1 MVFRTDQKRTAKRG
15 AVALIA
21 LSVLL
26 FTATRADAW
35 GEAGHRMIG
44 LAAAQAVPADMPDFF
59 KQAGAQ
65 LAYLN
70 PEPDRWRDRVEK
82 DRDAALDG
90 ATAADH
96 FMDMEM
102 IPADRL
108 AGALAAP
115 NRFAYV
121 DTLQSLGLKATTVGI
136 LPYRIIEMTQ
146 ALRIEWTLWRA
157 AGDEATKRMI
167 EARIIN
173 EAGILG
179 HYVADGSNPMHASVH
194 YNGWSGANPNGYA
207 VDKRMHGRFESAY
220 VEAQLKLGDVTGL
233 IPTAAR
239 VFPNLR
245 SATIAYLHESNS
257 LTERLYQI
265 DTASPFGAQT
275 TAAENKTFTAARL
288 AAGAQMLRDMWY
300 TAWITSQAP

>member
-1 MVFRTDQKRTAKRG
+1 MTFRTNKYRMAKHS

-21 LSVLL
+21 LSALL
-26 FTATRADAW
+26 FTATRVDAW

-44 LAAAQAVPADMPDFF
+44 LAAAQSVPADMPDFF
-59 KQAGAQ
+59 KHADAH

-82 DRDAALDG
+82 DRDGALDG

-96 FMDMEM
+96 FIDMEM

-121 DTLQSLGLKATTVGI
+121 DTLQALGIKATTVGI

-146 ALRIEWTLWRA
+146 TLRIEWSLWRA
-157 AGDEATKRMI
+157 TGDEGTKRMI

-194 YNGWSGANPNGYA
+194 YNGWSGPNPNGYA

-220 VEAQLKLGDVTGL
+220 VEAQLKVGDVSAH
-233 IPTAAR
+233 IPAEAR

-245 SATIAYLHESNS
+245 AATIAYLHESNS

-265 DTASPFGAQT
+265 DKIAPFGAQT
-275 TAAENKTFTAARL
+275 TAAENKTFTVGRL
-288 AAGAQMLRDMWY
+288 AAGAQMLRDLWY
-300 TAWITSQAP
+300 TAWITSKAP

>member
-1 MVFRTDQKRTAKRG
+1 MTIRTNKKTIAKRG

-21 LSVLL
+21 LSALL
-26 FTATRADAW
+26 FTATRVDAW

-44 LAAAQAVPADMPDFF
+44 LAAAQAVPGDMPDFF
-59 KQAGAQ
+59 KHAAAQ

-70 PEPDRWRDRVEK
+70 PEPDRWRDRAEK

-96 FMDMEM
+96 FIDLEM

-121 DTLQSLGLKATTVGI
+121 DTLQTLGLKATTVGI
-136 LPYRIIEMTQ
+136 LPYRIVEMTQ
-146 ALRIEWTLWRA
+146 TLRIEWSLWRA
-157 AGDEATKRMI
+157 AGDETTKRMI

-220 VEAQLKLGDVTGL
+220 VEAQLKVGDVSVL

-239 VFPNLR
+239 IFPNLR
-245 SATIAYLHESNS
+245 MATVTYLHESNS

-265 DTASPFGAQT
+265 DKAAPFGAQT
-275 TAAENKTFTAARL
+275 TAAENKTFTASRL
-288 AAGAQMLRDMWY
+288 AAGAQMLRDLWY
-300 TAWITSQAP
+300 TAWITSLAP

>member
-1 MVFRTDQKRTAKRG
+1 MRMRTNRKRIAKRG
-15 AVALIA
+15 AIALIA
-21 LSVLL
+21 LSALL
-26 FTATRADAW
+26 FTASQVDAW

-59 KQAGAQ
+59 KQASAQ

-96 FMDMEM
+96 FIDLEM

-136 LPYRIIEMTQ
+136 LPFRIVEMTQ
-146 ALRIEWTLWRA
+146 TLRIEWSLWRA
-157 AGDEATKRMI
+157 AGDDATKRMI
-167 EARIIN
+167 AARIIN

-179 HYVADGSNPMHASVH
+179 HYVADGSNPMHASIH

-207 VDKRMHGRFESAY
+207 TDKRMHGRFESAY
-220 VEAQLKLGDVTGL
+220 VEAQLKLGDVSTL

-239 VFPNLR
+239 VFSNLR

-257 LTERLYQI
+257 VTEQLYQI
-265 DTASPFGAQT
+265 DKIAPFGAQT
-275 TAAENKTFTAARL
+275 TAAENKAFTAARL
-288 AAGAQMLRDMWY
+288 AAGAQMLRDLWY
-300 TAWITSQAP
+300 TAWVTSVAP

>member
-1 MVFRTDQKRTAKRG
+1 MTFQTDKMRIAKRG
-15 AVALIA
+15 AITLIA
-21 LSVLL
+21 LSALL
-26 FTATRADAW
+26 FTATRVEAW

-44 LAAAQAVPADMPDFF
+44 LAAAQAVPGDMPDFF
-59 KQAGAQ
+59 KQAAAQ

-70 PEPDRWRDRVEK
+70 PEPDRWRDRAEK
-82 DRDAALDG
+82 DRDGALDG

-96 FMDMEM
+96 FIDLEM

-121 DTLQSLGLKATTVGI
+121 DTLQTLGLKATTVGI

-146 ALRIEWTLWRA
+146 ALRIEWSLWRA

-173 EAGILG
+173 DAGILG

-207 VDKRMHGRFESAY
+207 ADKRMHGRFESAY
-220 VEAQLKLGDVTGL
+220 VEAQLKVGDVTVL
-233 IPTAAR
+233 IPPVAR
-239 VFPNLR
+239 IFPSLR

-265 DTASPFGAQT
+265 DKAAPFGAQT
-275 TAAENKTFTAARL
+275 TAAENKAFTAGRL
-288 AAGAQMLRDMWY
+288 AAGAQMLRDLWY